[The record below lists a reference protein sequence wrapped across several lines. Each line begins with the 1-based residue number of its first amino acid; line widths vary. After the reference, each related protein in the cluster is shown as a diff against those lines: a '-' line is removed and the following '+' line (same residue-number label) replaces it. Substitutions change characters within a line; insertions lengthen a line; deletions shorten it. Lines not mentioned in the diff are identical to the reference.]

1 LEERNTAI
9 RKWHQWL
16 LKAGEEHNMP
26 QGKGTYGNQVGR
38 PPKKKKK
45 KKKK

>member
-1 LEERNTAI
+1 MAI

-26 QGKGTYGNQVGR
+26 QGKGTEKEE
-38 PPKKKKK
+38 KKIKEFNRKMVINIRR
-45 KKKK
+45 